1 MIHRCRILLILLMIW
16 AVAAPPADA
25 LFNMNQ
31 GKDLVFV
38 NATYS
43 IGFDSNIFTRKS
55 GKASASQSASA
66 SIDYTRQA
74 GLIAIAASAA
84 ISVGSFASV
93 RSQDFTDPSLSLSF
107 RKRYGRTTGSL
118 ALSARHDSSPDPD
131 AGERTKSWN
140 YGTMLDVRYPVN
152 DRYYLTNSIAFNGKY
167 YTNKGL
173 FSNLDSY
180 SDSIFVNY
188 IYSSKLDLNGGYTI
202 RISDTSRHTNA
213 YDHNFSIGASGGIRP
228 KLSGTIRVGYQIRDA
243 GSYFTDPTLTNAPTT
258 RINETFKAFSAGTSL
273 KWLYSRKL
281 SVSGDV
287 NEDFSISSTDI
298 STDRL
303 SIGLHTST
311 PLTTKLI
318 GNFGVTYS
326 STDFLGAA
334 GDGRHDDM
342 WMFDA
347 SLGVALTTHIRT
359 NLSYAYMIN
368 SSNRSAYNF
377 ERQTLTLTI
386 AASY

>member
-55 GKASASQSASA
+55 GQSSISQSASA
-66 SIDYTRQA
+66 SVDYTRQA
-74 GLIAIAASAA
+74 GLIAIAASAS

-93 RSQDFTDPSLSLSF
+93 RSQDFTDPSLSISF
-107 RKRYGRTTGSL
+107 RKRYGRTTGAL

-140 YGTMLDVRYPVN
+140 YTTSVDVRYPVN
-152 DRYYLTNSIAFNGKY
+152 DRYYLTNALAFNGKY
-167 YTNKGL
+167 YTNKSL
-173 FSNLDSY
+173 FSSLDSY

-188 IYSSKLDLNGGYTI
+188 IYSSKLDLNAGYSI
-202 RISDTSRHTNA
+202 RISDTSGGNNSSHNTNA
-213 YDHNFSIGASGGIRP
+213 YDHNFSVGASGGLLP
-228 KLSGTIRVGYQIRDA
+228 KLSGSVRFGYQIRDSSSIYL
-243 GSYFTDPTLTNAPTT
+243 GSPIDEA
-258 RINETFKAFSAGTSL
+258 FKSFSAGTSL

-281 SVSGDV
+281 SISGDV
-287 NEDFSISSTDI
+287 NEDFGTSSTDI

-326 STDFLGAA
+326 STDFLGVA

-368 SSNRSAYNF
+368 SSNRSAYDF